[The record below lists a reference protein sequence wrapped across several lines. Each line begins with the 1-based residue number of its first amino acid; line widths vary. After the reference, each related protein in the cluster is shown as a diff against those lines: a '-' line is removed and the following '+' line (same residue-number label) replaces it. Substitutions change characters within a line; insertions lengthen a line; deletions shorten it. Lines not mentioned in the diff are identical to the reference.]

1 MQWPRQQFKGLL
13 FASLDVIEGTRT
25 SRLVVSF
32 EPRGSRSRLFEILH
46 SAVPNDVLCTE
57 YLTSY
62 MELLPCKGKAEI
74 SRLLDGHRV
83 FDTN

>member
-1 MQWPRQQFKGLL
+1 MQWPCRQFKGLL
-13 FASLDVIEGTRT
+13 CASLAVIDGTRM

-46 SAVPNDVLCTE
+46 GAVPNDVVCTE

-62 MELLPCKGKAEI
+62 MELLP
-74 SRLLDGHRV
+74 
-83 FDTN
+83 